1 MSRQISNKR
10 IIDLIDLG
18 VEISRLKDVDLLL
31 ERVLSVSRQIVDAEA
46 GSIYIREGNRLKF
59 SHTQNVLL
67 QKRLPPGKKLIFST
81 FSIPIN
87 SDSISGYVANTGEL
101 LNIPDVYH
109 LPENVPFSFDKEYD
123 ILSDYRTKSML
134 ALPLTTAQGN
144 IIGVLQL
151 INSKD
156 GDDNIIP
163 FNKDNEPLI
172 RNFANIASAAIE
184 RAQLTRAII
193 LRVIKMAEMR
203 DPKETGPHVN
213 RVASYAVE
221 IYEEW
226 AKTQGVPM
234 KDIEKNKD
242 ILRMGAML
250 HDVGKVAISD
260 TILKKPS
267 RLTPDEFEIMKQHTY
282 IGARLFSDIYSDMDE
297 AASII
302 ALNHHERW
310 DGMGYPGHI
319 NFMTGNPLPGRETN
333 EGKPMGKKKEEI
345 PPFGRV
351 VAIADVFD
359 ALISH
364 RVYKE
369 PWDES
374 RVLDTLRSESGKQFD
389 PEMIDAFFACL
400 DVIRSIIKK
409 YPD

>member
-1 MSRQISNKR
+1 MTTYNSKDRL
-10 IIDLIDLG
+10 IDLIDLG
-18 VEISRLKDVDLLL
+18 VEISQLKDVDLLL

-46 GSIYIREGNRLKF
+46 GSIYVKENNRLKF
-59 SHTQNVLL
+59 SHTQNDLL

-87 SDSISGYVANTGEL
+87 NDSIAGYVANTGKMR
-101 LNIPDVYH
+101 NISDVYH
-109 LPENVPFSFDKEYD
+109 LPDDVPYSFDKEYD
-123 ILSDYRTKSML
+123 KLSNYRTKSML
-134 ALPLTTAQGN
+134 TLPLKTAQGN

-151 INSKD
+151 INAKD
-156 GDDNIIP
+156 DDDNIINFSP
-163 FNKDNEPLI
+163 NDEPLI
-172 RNFANIASAAIE
+172 KNFANIAAAAIE

-203 DPKETGPHVN
+203 DPKETGAHVN

-226 AKTQGVPM
+226 ATRLGVPQ

-260 TILKKPS
+260 TILKKPA
-267 RLTPDEFEIMKQHTY
+267 RLDPDEFETMKGHTFL
-282 IGARLFSDIYSDMDE
+282 GARLFAEMYSDFDE

-310 DGMGYPGHI
+310 DGKGYPGHI
-319 NFMTGNPLPGRETN
+319 NVMTGKPFPGRETS
-333 EGKPMGKKKEEI
+333 EGKARGKKGEEI

-359 ALISH
+359 ALSSP

-374 RVLDTLRSESGKQFD
+374 KVLETLKEEAGKQFD
-389 PEMIDAFFACL
+389 PDMIDAFFSCL
-400 DVIRSIIKK
+400 DVIRSISKK